1 MLNKITVPITLNTLQ
16 LKISIIT
23 VCKNSERYLQET
35 ITSVQEQTYDAIE
48 YIIVDGISTD
58 STLEIVKHN
67 RQTVDI
73 LISEADSGMY
83 DAINKGLRVA
93 SGDYI
98 LVLNSDDVLASKN
111 VIAKVVDQIGKRRL
125 DYYYGNMV
133 KLTDGKCKN
142 VKLFPVSA
150 KKLLLST
157 HGTFVPHPCFFVS
170 KSLNETLAGYSL
182 DYKYASDFDYIL
194 RALKSENVKGSYLNN
209 YITKF
214 RIHENSITAS
224 GKIDLERKEILLK
237 HGYYKYSYL
246 TRSFYYYRLWLYYK
260 IINLGHLYKAG

>member
-1 MLNKITVPITLNTLQ
+1 MSRVILKTPQ

-58 STLEIVKHN
+58 GTLEIVKRN
-67 RQTVDI
+67 MQAVDI
-73 LISEADSGMY
+73 FISETDSGMY
-83 DAINKGLRVA
+83 DAINKGLKLA
-93 SGDYI
+93 SGAYI
-98 LVLNSDDVLASKN
+98 LILNSDDVLASN
-111 VIAKVVDQIGKRRL
+111 DVIAKVAEEIGKTKL

-133 KLTDGKCKN
+133 KLTDGKCRN
-142 VKLFPVSA
+142 VKLFSVSPRQ
-150 KKLLLST
+150 LLLST

-170 KSLNETLAGYSL
+170 KNLNRTLQGYRL
-182 DYKYASDFDYIL
+182 DYKYASDYDYIL
-194 RALKSENVKGSYLNN
+194 RALKCENVKGAYLNK

-214 RIHENSITAS
+214 RLHETSITAS
-224 GKIDLERKEILLK
+224 GKIDLERKEILKK

-246 TRSFYYYRLWLYYK
+246 TRSYYYYRLWLYYK